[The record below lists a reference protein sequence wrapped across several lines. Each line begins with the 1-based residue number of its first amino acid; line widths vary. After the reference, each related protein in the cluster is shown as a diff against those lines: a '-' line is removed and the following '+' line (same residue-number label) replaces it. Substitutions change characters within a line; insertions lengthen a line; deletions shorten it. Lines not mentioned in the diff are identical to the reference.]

1 MNLIFRAIF
10 KFIIIT
16 LLIIGGGS
24 IAFSTFFSD
33 EIEKTL
39 IGRIQENLVSP
50 LIFESVEFTVYEK
63 FPNASIKIKNLL
75 ILEAEESNYDTI
87 IFTELAYIE
96 LSLKDLIQKHYVL
109 KNIIVTDGKI
119 NVKYNDTN
127 TPNFLIFKKQN
138 NVSKPLLINQVTI
151 LNTELNI
158 KKSVP
163 IMNLKWDLK
172 RSIILIEKQK
182 FTFDIDGFSNKLL
195 VGATDFMNR
204 KEFDFFAQTLIKK
217 DTLNI
222 FESNLKLNN
231 TYLNIEGDI
240 KLGNILNLKIEGENQ
255 SIEQIIKNLPKKIQD
270 FCSPFNTNGKISFN
284 SSLKGLLDNK
294 NNPFFSMD
302 YKILDGYFKL
312 KKTSFELT
320 DIKMEG
326 QVDNGENRNFN
337 TTKITS
343 NLFKGTTKNG
353 YVDGTFT
360 LSNLNKFFLN
370 TQFKSTWDLAEVN
383 KYFKT
388 SPFIELNGKLF
399 IITNYLGNISFD
411 ERFRKKFLDASHKSD
426 IKLKNIEFF
435 YKKSP
440 LKFTFKSADIKLED
454 HKMLIANLQ
463 STISETDYKFNGKVI
478 NFISHLF
485 NNSKRIYINGNIQ
498 SIYTNFSEI
507 LTLGSLSSNMK
518 SKNIMPHWI
527 DANVYLDIKKL
538 SHKNFISS
546 NLSGNLLFKKGTLNG
561 NNLKARSLNGEISC
575 KFSLT
580 EPIYNHLK
588 LISNIE
594 LKDIN
599 IRNSFEAFNN
609 YGQKTITKNQLK
621 GIGNAKVEIE
631 SYWKPNYVLDTKKLK
646 INSDLV
652 IEKGE
657 LIDYKPL
664 ENLSSYVSLEELRHV
679 KFSKL
684 ENTINVSNE
693 IITIPTMEI
702 NSSALSLV
710 LSGTHTF
717 NQEINYDLKL
727 ILSELLSSTFR
738 KKNTN
743 ITKFGEEKK
752 DGKIFNTVYFKMTGT
767 TENPKIALNPMRFM
781 QDVNTNVKKE
791 TEKLITIIK
800 EDILQSETKGEEEE
814 EGQEIEIEWEPKL

>member
-16 LLIIGGGS
+16 LLIIGGGA
-24 IAFSTFFSD
+24 IAFSAFFSD
-33 EIEKTL
+33 EIEETIVGK
-39 IGRIQENLVSP
+39 IQENLVSP
-50 LIFESVEFTVYEK
+50 LIFESVEFTFYEK

-75 ILEAEESNYDTI
+75 ILENKEFNSDTI
-87 IFTELAYIE
+87 IFTKLAYIE
-96 LSLKDLIQKHYVL
+96 LSLKNLIEKHYVL

-119 NVKYNDTN
+119 NIKYNDKK

-158 KKSVP
+158 KKNVP
-163 IMNLKWDLK
+163 AMNLKWDLK
-172 RSIILIEKQK
+172 RSIIVIDKQK
-182 FTFDIDGFSNKLL
+182 FTFDVDGFSNKLL

-204 KEFDFFAQTLIKK
+204 KKFDFFAQTLIKK

-222 FESNLKLNN
+222 FESNLKLNKTN
-231 TYLNIEGDI
+231 VNIEGDI
-240 KLGNILNLKIEGENQ
+240 KLGNILNLKIEGKNQ
-255 SIEQIIKNLPKKIQD
+255 SIEQIIKNLPEKIKD
-270 FCSPFNTNGKISFN
+270 FCSPFNANGKISFN
-284 SSLKGLLDNK
+284 SSLKGLINNK
-294 NNPFFSMD
+294 NNPFFIMD
-302 YKILDGYFKL
+302 YRILEGEFKL

-326 QVDNGENRNFN
+326 QVNNGENRNFN

-370 TQFKSTWDLAEVN
+370 TQFNSTWDLEQVN
-383 KYFKT
+383 QYFKV
-388 SPFIELNGKLF
+388 SPFIKLKGKF
-399 IITNYLGNISFD
+399 FANTNYVGNITFD
-411 ERFRKKFLDASHKSD
+411 ERFKNKFLDAAHKSD
-426 IKLKNIEFF
+426 IKLENIEFF
-435 YKKSP
+435 HKNSP
-440 LKFTFKSADIKLED
+440 LKFTFKSADIKLEGR
-454 HKMLIANLQ
+454 KMLISNLQ
-463 STISETDYKFNGKVI
+463 STISETDYKFNGKVV
-478 NFISHLF
+478 NFISHLL
-485 NNSKRIYINGNIQ
+485 NNSKKIYINGRIQ
-498 SIYTNFSEI
+498 STYTNFSEI
-507 LTLGSLSSNMK
+507 LTLGSLSGNEK
-518 SKNIMPHWI
+518 RNNIMPYWI
-527 DANVYLDIKKL
+527 DANIYLNIKKL
-538 SHKNFISS
+538 SYKNFISS
-546 NLSGNLLFKKGTLNG
+546 NFSGGLLYKKGTLNG
-561 NNLKARSLNGEISC
+561 NHLKAQSLNGEISC
-575 KFSLT
+575 KFSLS
-580 EPIYNHLK
+580 EPIHNHLK
-588 LISNIE
+588 LISNIH

-609 YGQKTITKNQLK
+609 YGQNIITKNQLK
-621 GIGNAKVEIE
+621 GIGNAEIEIE
-631 SYWKPNYVLDTKKLK
+631 SYWNPNYALDTKKLK
-646 INSDLV
+646 INSNLI

-664 ENLSSYVSLEELRHV
+664 ENLSSYISLEELKHV

-702 NSSALSLV
+702 NSSALSVV

-717 NQEINYDLKL
+717 NQEIDYDLTL

-743 ITKFGEEKK
+743 ITEFGEEKK
-752 DGKIFNTVYFKMTGT
+752 DGKIFNAVYFKMTGT